1 MKKISSPA
9 IASLFVLSMACV
21 NANTIVERFT
31 TDPALDGWQ
40 VFGDTNLFQWDSAN
54 QNLAVTWDSSQPNSY
69 FYHPLGL
76 TLTTNDSFCVL
87 FDLQVSDATAWGYGN
102 EVAVGLLHFS
112 DATNADFSRAN
123 SP

>member
-40 VFGDTNLFQWDSAN
+40 IFGDTNLFQWDSTN
-54 QNLAVTWDSSQPNSY
+54 QNLAVTWDSSQTNSY
-69 FYHPLGL
+69 FYHPLGA
-76 TLTTNDSFCVL
+76 TFTKADSFCVL
-87 FDLQVSDATAWGYGN
+87 FDLNLTDVDVTGYF
-102 EVAVGLLHFS
+102 ELAVGLC
-112 DATNADFSRAN
+112 N
-123 SP
+123 

>member
-1 MKKISSPA
+1 MKKNSLPA

-54 QNLAVTWDSSQPNSY
+54 QNLAVTWDSSQTNSY
-69 FYHPLGL
+69 FYHLLGGRSRPM
-76 TLTTNDSFCVL
+76 T
-87 FDLQVSDATAWGYGN
+87 VSASCLSCN
-102 EVAVGLLHFS
+102 
-112 DATNADFSRAN
+112 
-123 SP
+123 